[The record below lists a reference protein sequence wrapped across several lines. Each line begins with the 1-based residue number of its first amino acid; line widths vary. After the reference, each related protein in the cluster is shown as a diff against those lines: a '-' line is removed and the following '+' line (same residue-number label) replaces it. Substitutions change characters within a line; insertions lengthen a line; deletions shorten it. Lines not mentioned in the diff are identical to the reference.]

1 MSVPPSACGVMW
13 SGSGL
18 SGVLLAVQ
26 LMGVR
31 HSGQVRCPACC
42 ACLMALRRSVIHL
55 VVPVRLVAIPTP
67 RCTLVPRLCPLRVNH
82 VHPRLLCL
90 GVSGEGWGQ
99 LVK

>member
-67 RCTLVPRLCPLRVNH
+67 RCTLVPLVWGGF
-82 VHPRLLCL
+82 VAAAWWGSGLLL
-90 GVSGEGWGQ
+90 GSGYL
-99 LVK
+99 LVE